1 MTNNREEQ
9 NNQKV
14 KRKSLIVTLLNR
26 LAYFIYS
33 LFTETWIG
41 RSVIGDGRLYD
52 ESAIG
57 KLLSG
62 ENKSKEAKE
71 RRRKLGGALERGAA
85 ARTFRKLSAT
95 LSEISTW
102 LPDTAPVIEK
112 TCFSVFGSP
121 EFNTFLSKRKREVLI
136 FTGVEMHVCLLQ
148 SVLDAR
154 AAGYEVIVVADA
166 VGSRKDSD
174 RDLALEMARSAGA
187 AVLSSESVLFML
199 MRDSGNPRFKAV
211 SKLIK

>member
-1 MTNNREEQ
+1 MVFPTVENALLVVVDLQAKLMPAMSSAESIINRAGIM
-9 NNQKV
+9 V
-14 KRKSLIVTLLNR
+14 
-26 LAYFIYS
+26 
-33 LFTETWIG
+33 
-41 RSVIGDGRLYD
+41 
-52 ESAIG
+52 
-57 KLLSG
+57 
-62 ENKSKEAKE
+62 
-71 RRRKLGGALERGAA
+71 RGAA
-85 ARTFRKLSAT
+85 ELGVDIVVSEQYPKGLGAT
-95 LSEISTW
+95 LPEISTW

-121 EFNTFLSKRKREVLI
+121 EFNTFLSKRKREVMI

-199 MRDSGNPRFKAV
+199 MRDSGNPHFKAV

>member
-1 MTNNREEQ
+1 MVFPTVENALLVVVDLQAKLMPAMSSAESIINRAGIM
-9 NNQKV
+9 V
-14 KRKSLIVTLLNR
+14 
-26 LAYFIYS
+26 
-33 LFTETWIG
+33 
-41 RSVIGDGRLYD
+41 
-52 ESAIG
+52 
-57 KLLSG
+57 
-62 ENKSKEAKE
+62 
-71 RRRKLGGALERGAA
+71 RGAA
-85 ARTFRKLSAT
+85 ELGVDIVVSEQYPKGLGAT

-199 MRDSGNPRFKAV
+199 MRDSGNPHFKAV